1 MSQFTV
7 QMKRF
12 VNVQNILKIK
22 IRSLSAKRVRLQ
34 SFIKIMLTG
43 FLFCQKLASLHC
55 CKRQT
60 EICELRYSL
69 STYWLFRSEFC
80 GKVMT

>member
-7 QMKRF
+7 QMKIF
-12 VNVQNILKIK
+12 VNVQNIIK
-22 IRSLSAKRVRLQ
+22 LEIGSLSAKRVRLQ

-43 FLFCQKLASLHC
+43 FLFCQKSTSLHR

-60 EICELRYSL
+60 D
-69 STYWLFRSEFC
+69 
-80 GKVMT
+80 VN

>member
-12 VNVQNILKIK
+12 VKVQNILKLEIQ
-22 IRSLSAKRVRLQ
+22 SLSAIRVRLQ

-43 FLFCQKLASLHC
+43 LLFCQKSTSSHRR
-55 CKRQT
+55 KRQT
-60 EICELRYSL
+60 DV
-69 STYWLFRSEFC
+69 
-80 GKVMT
+80 K

>member
-12 VNVQNILKIK
+12 VNVQNILKLE

-34 SFIKIMLTG
+34 SFVKIMLTD
-43 FLFCQKLASLHC
+43 FLL
-55 CKRQT
+55 
-60 EICELRYSL
+60 CE
-69 STYWLFRSEFC
+69 
-80 GKVMT
+80 K